1 MTLNKAVEK
10 LNELEKAAYALN
22 HAQAVLYT
30 DGDTV
35 APKNS
40 WKGRGMALAYLGE
53 LMYKQLVN
61 PETGEVLETVLQH
74 KEETDEIT
82 FRRAEVMK
90 EHYDDL
96 HVLPMEEY
104 VAFQELT
111 NESSAVWHDAKVKSD
126 WNMFAPFL
134 EKIIAGRRRFASLK
148 APEKPA
154 YDVLLDEYEKG
165 AVMADLDPF
174 FRTLRE
180 ELSPLIREVAA
191 REKPV
196 PAFMKGPWPIA
207 DQRLFSE
214 KIMALEGIDP
224 MNCTLGETEHP
235 FTNNT
240 NKWDV
245 RITTHYHEEDP
256 FSSMFSVIHEGGHAL
271 YELDVRDDLQFTCLS
286 GGVSMGVHESQS
298 RFYENLIARSRAFC
312 APLLKIMKDVFPE
325 QMKGVTEEELY
336 SAVNLSKPSL
346 IRTEADELTY
356 SLHVMIRYE
365 LEKAMIAGGHRLL
378 PQLRPGQ
385 RLRRPDAA
393 GNGKDGGHMGHGREG
408 RPRACDRL
416 ADGQDPSVRQ
426 SEKAAGPAARRHGR
440 TPGRGGLYRVPEGE
454 IRETVRDRRLI
465 LDKPGIIRYD
475 AHPHACS
482 ICKPLSVKTTTAEAF
497 YRFSGKGQPWNQ

>member
-1 MTLNKAVEK
+1 MTLSEAIEK

-22 HAQAVLYT
+22 HAQAILYT

-40 WKGRGMALAYLGE
+40 WKGRGKALAYLSE
-53 LMYKQLVN
+53 LMYRQMVN

-74 KEETDEIT
+74 KGETDEVT

-90 EHYDDL
+90 EEYDDL
-96 HVLPMEEY
+96 HVLPMEEFIAY
-104 VAFQELT
+104 QELT
-111 NESSAVWHDAKVKSD
+111 NESSAVWHDAKIKSD
-126 WNMFAPFL
+126 WEAFAPYL
-134 EKIIAGRRRFASLK
+134 EKIIASRRRFAALK
-148 APEKPA
+148 APGKPA
-154 YDVLLDEYEKG
+154 YDVLLDQYEKG

-180 ELSPLIREVAA
+180 ELSPVIREVAA

-207 DQRLFSE
+207 GQRVFSE

-286 GGVSMGVHESQS
+286 GGVTMGVHESQS

-312 APLLKIMKDVFPE
+312 APLLKIMKEVFPE
-325 QMKGVTEEELY
+325 QMKNVTEEDLY

-365 LEKAMIAGGHRLL
+365 LEKAMIAGDLKVADIPGEWNRLYRDVLGVDVPDNRRGCLQDSHWSFGGIGYFPSYALGSAYGAQMLREMEKEVDVWGTVAKGDLSPVTAWLTEKVHQYGSLRKPQELL
-378 PQLRPGQ
+378 PAAMGGPL
-385 RLRRPDAA
+385 DA
-393 GNGKDGGHMGHGREG
+393 
-408 RPRACDRL
+408 
-416 ADGQDPSVRQ
+416 SVYTAYLKKKFG
-426 SEKAAGPAARRHGR
+426 E
-440 TPGRGGLYRVPEGE
+440 LYH
-454 IRETVRDRRLI
+454 L
-465 LDKPGIIRYD
+465 
-475 AHPHACS
+475 
-482 ICKPLSVKTTTAEAF
+482 
-497 YRFSGKGQPWNQ
+497 